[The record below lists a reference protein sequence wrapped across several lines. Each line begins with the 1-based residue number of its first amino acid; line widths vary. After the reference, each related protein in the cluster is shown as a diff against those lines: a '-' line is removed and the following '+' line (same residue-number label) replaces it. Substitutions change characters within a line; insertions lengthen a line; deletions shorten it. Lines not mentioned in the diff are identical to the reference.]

1 MEYKWSVNK
10 VHVVQQE
17 EVVEHYHVTQE
28 ARANVVTYVEWL
40 MQAQDGDNK
49 IAIGGSTDLVAG
61 EEFVEFD
68 QLTEQQI
75 LDWCFETDPSMKDT
89 YEAQALAYF
98 ASQSDQKISVPNLP
112 WKTAA

>member
-10 VHVVQQE
+10 VHVIQQE
-17 EVVEHYHVTQE
+17 EMIEHYHVTQE

-98 ASQSDQKISVPNLP
+98 ASQSDQKVSVPNLP

>member
-1 MEYKWSVNK
+1 MEYKWSVIK
-10 VHVVQQE
+10 AHVVQQE
-17 EVVEHYHVTQE
+17 EVIEHYQVTQE

-40 MQAQDGDNK
+40 MQAQDGDHK

-61 EEFVEFD
+61 EEFVEFN

>member
-17 EVVEHYHVTQE
+17 EVIEHHQVTQE

-40 MQAQDGDNK
+40 LQAQYGANK

-68 QLTEQQI
+68 QLTEQQM

-89 YEAQALAYF
+89 YEAQVLAYF
-98 ASQSDQKISVPNLP
+98 ASQSDQKVSSPSLP
-112 WKTAA
+112 WVTAA

>member
-1 MEYKWSVNK
+1 MEYKWSVIK
-10 VHVVQQE
+10 AHVVQQE
-17 EVVEHYHVTQE
+17 EVIEHYQVTQE
-28 ARANVVTYVEWL
+28 ARTNVVTYVEWL

-68 QLTEQQI
+68 QLTEQQM
-75 LDWCFETDPSMKDT
+75 LDWCFADSSIKDDI
-89 YEAQALAYF
+89 EAQALAYF

>member
-1 MEYKWSVNK
+1 MEYKWSVIK
-10 VHVVQQE
+10 AHVVQQE
-17 EVVEHYHVTQE
+17 EVIEHYQVTQE

-40 MQAQDGDNK
+40 MQAQHGANK
-49 IAIGGSTDLVAG
+49 LAIGGSTDLVAG

-98 ASQSDQKISVPNLP
+98 ASQSDQKVSSPNLP

>member
-17 EVVEHYHVTQE
+17 EVIEHYQVMQE

-40 MQAQDGDNK
+40 LQAQDGNNK

-68 QLTEQQI
+68 QITEQQM

-112 WKTAA
+112 WKTAV

>member
-10 VHVVQQE
+10 VHVIQQE
-17 EVVEHYHVTQE
+17 EMIEHYHVTQE

-98 ASQSDQKISVPNLP
+98 ASQSNQKISVPNLP

>member
-10 VHVVQQE
+10 VHVIQQE
-17 EVVEHYHVTQE
+17 EMIEHYHVTQE

-68 QLTEQQI
+68 QLSEQQM
-75 LDWCFETDPSMKDT
+75 LDWCFADSSIKDT

-98 ASQSDQKISVPNLP
+98 ASQSDQKVSVPNLP